1 MSERELE
8 EISVFSECLFDGKVL
23 HLYRDKVRLPSGAES
38 EREYC
43 RHIGAVCI
51 IPLLSDGRVVM
62 ERQFRFAHGRVFF
75 EIPAGKLDFRD
86 EDPLSAAM
94 RELKEETGAVAGK
107 ITYLGRV
114 DTTPALIDE
123 KIYMYL
129 AEELEFGERELDED
143 EFLDVELCH
152 LSELYRMV
160 MAGEIADAKTQ
171 IAVLK
176 TAALRPHL
184 IKQ

>member
-1 MSERELE
+1 MDERGLE

-23 HLYRDKVRLPSGAES
+23 HLYRDRVRLPSGAES

-75 EIPAGKLDFRD
+75 EIPAGKLDFSD
-86 EDPLSAAM
+86 EAPLSAAI
-94 RELKEETGAVAGK
+94 RELKEETGAYARK

-129 AEELEFGERELDED
+129 AEELEFGERELDCD
-143 EFLDVELCH
+143 EFLDIELCP

-160 MAGEIADAKTQ
+160 MAGEISDAKTQ

-176 TAALRPHL
+176 TAAMRPHL
-184 IKQ
+184 IK

>member
-1 MSERELE
+1 MSGRELE

-23 HLYRDKVRLPSGAES
+23 HLYRDRVKLPSGAES
-38 EREYC
+38 VREYC
-43 RHIGAVCI
+43 KHIGAVCI
-51 IPLLSDGRVVM
+51 IPLLPDGRVVM
-62 ERQFRFAHGRVFF
+62 ERQYRFAHGRVFF
-75 EIPAGKLDFRD
+75 EIPAGKLDFSD
-86 EDPLSAAM
+86 EDPLSAAT
-94 RELKEETGAVAGK
+94 RELKEETGAIAGR

-129 AEELEFGERELDED
+129 AEELEFGERDLDED
-143 EFLDVELCH
+143 EFLDVELCP

-176 TAALRPHL
+176 TAALRPQF
-184 IKQ
+184 IQN

>member
-1 MSERELE
+1 MSEGRLE

-23 HLYRDKVRLPSGAES
+23 HLYRDKVRLPSGAVS

-43 RHIGAVCI
+43 RHIGAVCV
-51 IPLLSDGRVVM
+51 IPLLADGRVVM

-75 EIPAGKLDFRD
+75 EIPAGKLDSKD
-86 EDPLSAAM
+86 EAPQMAAI
-94 RELKEETGAVAGK
+94 RELKEETGATAGK

-114 DTTPALIDE
+114 DTSPALIDE

-129 AEELEFGERELDED
+129 AEELEFGERKLDED
-143 EFLDVELCH
+143 EFLDVELCP

-160 MAGEIADAKTQ
+160 MAGEISDAKTQ

-176 TAALRPHL
+176 AAALRPQF
-184 IKQ
+184 I